1 MQMVK
6 KVMSMLFLMVLI
18 LIGAIGQVNAEE
30 AKDNIANVEGTI
42 KEDGTSL
49 KNSLVMI
56 REKGKLN
63 WIPAITDGKGSF
75 RTKLS
80 DGTYAVKGVK
90 GKNTGWYSTNENF
103 VVSEGKIKGLKDG
116 VIVLSKKEQGKKPL
130 EQSSNFNGVL
140 KEGTKGL
147 KADLIVSRYSE
158 YEEEIYTVSSIGNGS
173 FSASLPD
180 GNYFLFGME
189 VDGGFYRYELGFTII
204 DGEVL
209 VEGEPQTNL
218 SITIPVNAYTGKVE
232 DSAASL
238 AEANIVLERLL
249 SEDEYNTEFI
259 QSVVT
264 NKKGEFSL
272 RALADGTYTIS
283 VYHETYSSWNE
294 VTFEVI
300 DGTIYIDG
308 VNVSSL
314 QIIVPDINL
323 KGSVSDGN
331 LPITDGYVNFEG
343 ETSDGKFNGYGT
355 PVYSNGNF
363 QYRLQDG
370 VYTVTF
376 IDEKNRSTSV
386 NVPFEIR
393 DGKLLQNGEVTSTL
407 AIEVPPV
414 TFSGKLLDSGNV
426 LHGGVYIENV
436 SEDGGYEWYYAATDE
451 NGIYSLRLKDGNYR
465 VTGGYLFEEGEEV
478 AFTATFDIIN
488 GQLVI
493 DGQVQ
498 SLLELQVPPV
508 SVHGVVKDGDQAV
521 TNGYVSVISEHQG
534 IYVWKSLTS
543 DGTFTMRLADS
554 HYTVQDV
561 QLEDGTSAVINQS
574 FSVADGKT
582 YVNGQLQEVLEI
594 SVPPVTV
601 TGTLTDAGNPMMGN
615 FQIMEMND
623 ADNPLQVWGSA
634 NEEGRFQL
642 RLPDGEYKVYDVYLQ
657 DGTVFNSGIEFS
669 IVSGQLHVNDKL
681 EQQLNIL
688 VAPVTVSG
696 SVHYGQ
702 EAVVDGYVGI
712 NTLADGNWNAEYH
725 SMIDNGIYKAR
736 LEDGEYEISFV
747 EAPQGSFQLGKKFNI
762 TDGKIFVDG
771 QEVSALDINLQDG
784 LQ

>member
-6 KVMSMLFLMVLI
+6 KVMSILFLMVLI
-18 LIGAIGQVNAEE
+18 LIGAIGQVNAAE
-30 AKDNIANVEGTI
+30 AKDNTATVEGTI
-42 KEDGTSL
+42 KEEGTSL

-63 WIPAITDGKGSF
+63 WIPAITDAKGSF
-75 RTKLS
+75 RTTLS
-80 DGTYAVKGVK
+80 DGTYAVKSVK

-103 VVSEGKIKGLKDG
+103 AVREGKIKGLKDG
-116 VIVLSKKEQGKKPL
+116 EIVLSKKEQGKKPL
-130 EQSSNFNGVL
+130 AQSSNFNGVL
-140 KEGTKGL
+140 KEGSKGL

-158 YEEEIYTVSSIGNGS
+158 YEEEIYTVSSLGNGR

-180 GNYFLFGME
+180 GNYFLFGIE
-189 VDGGFYRYELGFTII
+189 VDGGFYRHELGFTVI

-218 SITIPVNAYTGKVE
+218 SITLPVNAYAGKAE
-232 DSAASL
+232 DSTASL
-238 AEANIVLERLL
+238 AKAYIVLERLL
-249 SEDEYNTEFI
+249 SEDQYNAEFI

-283 VYHETYSSWNE
+283 VYHETYSSWHE

-300 DGTIYIDG
+300 DGTVYIDG
-308 VNVSSL
+308 VKVSSL
-314 QIIVPDINL
+314 QITIPDINL
-323 KGSVSDGN
+323 TGLVSDGN
-331 LPITDGYVNFEG
+331 TTVADGFVNFEG
-343 ETSDGKFNGYGT
+343 ETSDGEFNGYSM
-355 PVYSNGNF
+355 PVDSNGTF
-363 QYRLQDG
+363 RYRLQDG
-370 VYTVTF
+370 VYTVTY
-376 IDEKNRSTSV
+376 IDEKNRSTNV

-426 LHGGVYIENV
+426 LHGGVYVENV
-436 SEDGGYEWYYAATDE
+436 SEDGGYAWYYAATDE
-451 NGIYSLRLKDGNYR
+451 NGIYSLRLKDGSYR
-465 VTGGYLFEEGEEV
+465 ITGGHLFEEGEEV

-493 DGQVQ
+493 DGQMQ
-498 SLLELQVPPV
+498 PLLELQVPPV
-508 SVHGVVKDGDQAV
+508 SVHGVVKDGEQAV
-521 TNGYVSVISEHQG
+521 TNGYISVISEHQG
-534 IYVWKSLTS
+534 IYIWKSLNS
-543 DGTFTMRLADS
+543 DGTFTMRLADG

-582 YVNGQLQEVLEI
+582 YVNGQLQEVLEV

-601 TGTLTDAGNPMMGN
+601 TGTLMDEGNPMVGN
-615 FQIMEMND
+615 FHILEMHD
-623 ADNPLQVWGSA
+623 ADNPLEVWGSA

-657 DGTVFNSGIEFS
+657 DGTEFSSGIEFS
-669 IVSGQLHVNDKL
+669 IVSGQLHVNGQL
-681 EQQLNIL
+681 EEQLTIPA
-688 VAPVTVSG
+688 VPVTVSG
-696 SVHYGQ
+696 TVHDGE

-712 NTLADGNWNAEYH
+712 TSLIDGNWNARHY
-725 SMIDNGIYKAR
+725 SWINNGVYKAR
-736 LEDGEYEISFV
+736 LADGEYEISFV
-747 EAPQGSFQLGKKFNI
+747 EAPQGSFQLEKKFTI
-762 TDGKIFVDG
+762 TDGKLFVEG
-771 QEVSALDINLQDG
+771 QEVSALNINLQDG

>member
-1 MQMVK
+1 MVK

-18 LIGAIGQVNAEE
+18 LIGAIGQVNAAE
-30 AKDNIANVEGTI
+30 AKDNTATVEGTI

-63 WIPAITDGKGSF
+63 WIPAITDAKGSF

-116 VIVLSKKEQGKKPL
+116 EIVLSKKEQGKKPL
-130 EQSSNFNGVL
+130 AQSSNFNGVL
-140 KEGTKGL
+140 KEGSKGL

-180 GNYFLFGME
+180 GNYFLFGIE
-189 VDGGFYRYELGFTII
+189 VDGGFYHYELGFTVI

-218 SITIPVNAYTGKVE
+218 SITIPVNAYAGKVE

-272 RALADGTYTIS
+272 RALANGTYTIS

-300 DGTIYIDG
+300 DGTVYIDG

-314 QIIVPDINL
+314 QITVPDINL
-323 KGSVSDGN
+323 KGTVSDGN
-331 LPITDGYVNFEG
+331 APITDGYVTFEG
-343 ETSDGKFNGYGT
+343 ETSDGKFNWYGT
-355 PVYSNGNF
+355 PVDSNGNF

-376 IDEKNRSTSV
+376 IDEKNRSTNV

-393 DGKLLQNGEVTSTL
+393 DGKLLENGEVTSTL

-426 LHGGVYIENV
+426 LHGGVYVENV

-451 NGIYSLRLKDGNYR
+451 NGIYSLRLKDGSYR
-465 VTGGYLFEEGEEV
+465 VTGGHLFEEGEEV

-498 SLLELQVPPV
+498 SLLELQVSPV

-534 IYVWKSLTS
+534 IYVWKSLNS
-543 DGTFTMRLADS
+543 DGTFTMRLADG

-582 YVNGQLQEVLEI
+582 YVNGQLQEVLEV

-634 NEEGRFQL
+634 NEEGSFQL

-669 IVSGQLHVNDKL
+669 IVSGQLHVNGKL
-681 EQQLNIL
+681 EEQLNIP

-696 SVHYGQ
+696 TVHYGE

-712 NTLADGNWNAEYH
+712 TSLADGNWNAGYH
-725 SMIDNGIYKAR
+725 SMIDNGVYKAR
-736 LEDGEYEISFV
+736 LADGEYEISFV

-762 TDGKIFVDG
+762 TDGKLFVDG